1 MISSRGTLLCMWK
14 RTTTPEYALEN
25 NCHPDANMHAVLAE
39 YVNVIVPDWIDR
51 SLTAIQL
58 AGIYRGGCASGSFM
72 PPCEFETARKVMA
85 EHGDDVVDYLRE
97 HSPGFSEEIG
107 DSWGA
112 FCSRLLCTAI
122 DRWAEVNREKVLD
135 ATTTH
140 Q

>member
-1 MISSRGTLLCMWK
+1 MWK

-25 NCHPDANMHAVLAE
+25 NCHPD
-39 YVNVIVPDWIDR
+39 VNVHDLCGEFLLEVPAWIDR
-51 SLTAIQL
+51 SLTVIQL

-85 EHGDDVVDYLRE
+85 EHGDDVIDYLHK
-97 HSPGFSEEIG
+97 HSPDFSLEIG
-107 DSWGA
+107 DSWGE

-122 DRWAEVNREKVLD
+122 DCWAAVNREQVLD
-135 ATTTH
+135 IATMH